1 MPFMGANMTVTAEPK
16 TRRNVQSVERAV
28 RVLTALATDP
38 LPIGVA
44 DLATRL
50 GLSTTSV
57 HRMLTTL
64 AADGWIEQN
73 TRTSRYRLGTRFLGV
88 GAAGLI
94 THPLVQHGRHFLE
107 RLSDTTGFDAFLSTL
122 VGGNVVYL
130 AKTDGEHGLGNA
142 FEPGVSLPAHSMAT
156 GKLLLA
162 YTTREARE
170 ELYKVG
176 LEPYAKGTITD
187 PDELEAELAT
197 ILTRGYALDRGERF
211 DYSRAMAVPVLGSDS
226 RPLIGMSCVG
236 PTEEMQLTDEY
247 VAWLEQV
254 MKSLA
259 LQMADHL
266 SILGDLPKVNLE
278 AARYNLQ

>member
-1 MPFMGANMTVTAEPK
+1 MTLTAEP
-16 TRRNVQSVERAV
+16 RSRPNVQSVDRAV
-28 RVLTALATDP
+28 RILSMLAGNP
-38 LPIGVA
+38 FPVGVA
-44 DLATRL
+44 ELANRL
-50 GLSTTSV
+50 HLSTTSV

-64 AADGWIEQN
+64 AALGWVEQN

-107 RLSDTTGFDAFLSTL
+107 RLSEATGFDAFLSTL
-122 VGGNVVYL
+122 VGGRVVYL
-130 AKTDGEHGLGNA
+130 AKSDGEDGLGNA

-162 YTTREARE
+162 YTTREVRD
-170 ELYKVG
+170 ELYKMG

-187 PDELEAELAT
+187 PEELEAELAT
-197 ILTRGYALDRGERF
+197 ILTQGYALDRGERF
-211 DYSRAMAVPVLGSDS
+211 DYSRAMAVPVLGSDR

-236 PTEEMQLTDEY
+236 PAERMQLTDDY
-247 VAWLEQV
+247 VAWLAKV

-259 LQMADHL
+259 LEMADHL
-266 SILGDLPKVNLE
+266 TILGDIPKVNVD
-278 AARYNLQ
+278 AARHNLL